1 MTEITRFLKEWLD
14 YYRTI
19 DLGVHSRLQE
29 THFFLEYRIYLTAD
43 ILSGAACFIQRRCHE
58 TGKGIFE
65 LASELR
71 YDNKIRGLNK
81 IRRRGRIHP
90 DYIAHIRL
98 LYQRNIFQIASR
110 VDDFQ
115 QHQHDG
121 IFYRKRLYLRR
132 ECLKRYFPNE
142 NIDHIVEQLAD
153 QGVLETGKES
163 RTKQIS
169 RLKGALTFL
178 CIEDGLPV
186 IPHLQPKKLY
196 ILLLGGERLCKKMF
210 FNWRQQHG

>member
-1 MTEITRFLKEWLD
+1 M
-14 YYRTI
+14 
-19 DLGVHSRLQE
+19 GVHSRLQE
-29 THFFLEYRIYLTAD
+29 THFFLNTAFILLLTYCQERHV
-43 ILSGAACFIQRRCHE
+43 LSKEDATRLEKAFSKLLLTLVRQQDQRVKQN
-58 TGKGIFE
+58 TQKGE
-65 LASELR
+65 
-71 YDNKIRGLNK
+71 D
-81 IRRRGRIHP
+81 HP
-90 DYIAHIRL
+90 DYIARIRL

-132 ECLKRYFPNE
+132 ECRYFPND

-169 RLKGALTFL
+169 RLKGLRFYVL
-178 CIEDGLPV
+178 RMDYL
-186 IPHLQPKKLY
+186 
-196 ILLLGGERLCKKMF
+196 
-210 FNWRQQHG
+210 